1 MPVVAGPPYYC
12 RWADPSSCARPS
24 ASAPWWRP
32 PSSSS
37 SPCPPWT
44 SWPPSSTTPPSSPTR
59 TQRTRSHSSKTV
71 LNVSPLDYLWY
82 GISDKWTCASLCSI
96 FKLERE
102 LFATSLFINY
112 NYVIKEALKQHL
124 FWYKMI
130 FGHCILTNS
139 ASKFSVLHSVT
150 LGLIWAPLTTFFH
163 FGLPTTFDH
172 SKPNLGYNWWWLRS
186 KLSKKILPRGLNRP
200 KFHLTRLVSPGSCFS
215 VCPQCL
221 NIPNHTQGLTEECWG
236 QRCQKN
242 SRPGV

>member
-1 MPVVAGPPYYC
+1 MGVCANLVLIAIILIKRPLRRFDGEYYLLKPQQTEYIITSPKSHLNNISGGARVWSFTRLWWTVPGKILPFSPHLPWLMLPPNLITVLMVMPVVAGPPYYC

-130 FGHCILTNS
+130 FWHCILTNS
-139 ASKFSVLHSVT
+139 ASKILGFVT
-150 LGLIWAPLTTFFH
+150 F
-163 FGLPTTFDH
+163 
-172 SKPNLGYNWWWLRS
+172 
-186 KLSKKILPRGLNRP
+186 
-200 KFHLTRLVSPGSCFS
+200 V
-215 VCPQCL
+215 
-221 NIPNHTQGLTEECWG
+221 
-236 QRCQKN
+236 
-242 SRPGV
+242 

>member
-44 SWPPSSTTPPSSPTR
+44 SWLPSSTTPPSSPTR

-163 FGLPTTFDH
+163 FCPTWH
-172 SKPNLGYNWWWLRS
+172 WIIPNHTKSITEGGWGQNYP
-186 KLSKKILPRGLNRP
+186 KKSRPRGLNWP
-200 KFHLTRLVSPGSCFS
+200 KFNLTRLATTGSCLKAS
-215 VCPQCL
+215 
-221 NIPNHTQGLTEECWG
+221 
-236 QRCQKN
+236 
-242 SRPGV
+242 